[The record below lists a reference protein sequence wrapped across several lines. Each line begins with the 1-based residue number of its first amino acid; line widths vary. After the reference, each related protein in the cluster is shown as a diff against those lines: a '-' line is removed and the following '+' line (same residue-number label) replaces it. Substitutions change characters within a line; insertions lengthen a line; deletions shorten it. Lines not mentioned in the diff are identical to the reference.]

1 MDTKRLERQLAFIVE
16 LDKVKQIFRNTILMD
31 ASRKENDAEH
41 SWHMAVAALVLA
53 EYADGPDLDM
63 AKVLKMIVLHDI
75 VEIDAGDTF
84 VYGNVNW
91 TEKALKELRAAER
104 ICSMLPEDQG
114 PEFLALWTEFED
126 GVTVEA
132 RYAQALD
139 SFMPLLHNYRTK
151 GLQWQRLHVTRD
163 QVLARNC
170 RIERGSPALWEYAQN
185 IINDAVARGYLR
197 QEEL

>member
-1 MDTKRLERQLAFIVE
+1 MNTERLERQLAFLAE

-53 EYADGPDLDM
+53 EYADEPELDM

-84 VYGNVNW
+84 AYGNVNW
-91 TEKALKELRAAER
+91 ADKALKERQAAGR
-104 ICSMLPEDQG
+104 ICGMLPEDQG
-114 PEFLALWTEFED
+114 PKFLALWTEYED
-126 GVTVEA
+126 GVTAEA

-139 SFMPLLHNYRTK
+139 SFMPILHNYRTK

-163 QVLARNC
+163 QVLTRNR
-170 RIERGSPALWEYAQN
+170 RIERGSPVLWEYVQD
-185 IINDAVARGYLR
+185 IVNDAVTRGYLR
-197 QEEL
+197 QE